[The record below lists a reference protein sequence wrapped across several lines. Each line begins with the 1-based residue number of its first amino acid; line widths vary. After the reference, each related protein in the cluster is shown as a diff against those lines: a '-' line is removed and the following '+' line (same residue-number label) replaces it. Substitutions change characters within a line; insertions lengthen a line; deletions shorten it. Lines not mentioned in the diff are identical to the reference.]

1 MKRKHCVRPLSQMD
15 RLRLREASQPVAEV
29 GVGIQE
35 VKAGEQAWWGFGES
49 TQKDRAVGL
58 ERE

>member
-1 MKRKHCVRPLSQMD
+1 MD